1 MRIGWI
7 ALALVGCASPVLA
20 QDAVPMVKTA
30 DYEFGYA
37 YPAAAGRVPGLK
49 AWLEADRARLRTKTM
64 RDGAAARREAAK
76 SGFPYRRYSYVQSW
90 KLVTQTP
97 RFVSLSGD
105 SYDYTGGAHGQ
116 PASYG
121 LVWDKTTGRPLEP
134 KALFTSVAAL
144 QSATRTG
151 YCARLKAEQARRNEG
166 AVSSMSNCPSIME
179 LTLLLGSSSG
189 RAIDRIGLIA
199 DPYVAGSYAEGS
211 YEVTLPVTPV
221 ILKTVKPAYRGAFA
235 VRP

>member
-1 MRIGWI
+1 MRKFMV
-7 ALALVGCASPVLA
+7 ALVLVGLGSPVLA
-20 QDAVPMVKTA
+20 QDSVPTVKTA

-37 YPAAAGRVPGLK
+37 YPAAAGRVAGLK
-49 AWLEADRARLRTKTM
+49 AWLDADRARLRAKTM
-64 RDGAAARREAAK
+64 RDGAAARREAAR
-76 SGFPYRRYSYVQSW
+76 SGFPYRRYSYVKSW

-121 LVWDKTTGRPLEP
+121 LVWDKAAGRRLEP
-134 KALFTSVAAL
+134 KALFTSNAAL
-144 QSATRTG
+144 QSASRTG
-151 YCARLKAEQARRNEG
+151 YCARLKAEQRRRNQG
-166 AVSSMSNCPSIME
+166 TVSSMNICPPIKD
-179 LTLLLGSSSG
+179 LTLLLGSTNG

-211 YEVTLPVTPV
+211 YEVTLPVTPA
-221 ILKTVKPAYRGAFA
+221 ILKTVKPAYRAAFA

>member
-1 MRIGWI
+1 MRNGWI

-20 QDAVPMVKTA
+20 QDEVPTVKTA

-37 YPAAAGRVPGLK
+37 YPTAAARVPGLR
-49 AWLEADRARLRTKTM
+49 AWLEADRARLRAKTM

-76 SGFPYRRYSYVQSW
+76 SGFLYRRYSYVQSW

-116 PASYG
+116 SASYG
-121 LVWDKTTGRPLEP
+121 LVWDKAAGRRLEP
-134 KALFTSVAAL
+134 RALFTSDAAL
-144 QSATRTG
+144 QSAIRTS
-151 YCARLKAEQARRNEG
+151 YCARLKAEQMRRTQG
-166 AVSSMSNCPSIME
+166 TVSSMNSCPLIKE
-179 LTLLLGSSSG
+179 LTLLLGSTNG

-199 DPYVAGSYAEGS
+199 DPYVAGSYAEGT
-211 YEVTLPVTPV
+211 YEVTLPVTPA
-221 ILKTVKPAYRGAFA
+221 ILRAVKPTYRAAFA

>member
-1 MRIGWI
+1 MRNGMI

-20 QDAVPMVKTA
+20 QDAVPMVKTV

-49 AWLEADRARLRTKTM
+49 AWLEADRARLRAKTM
-64 RDGAAARREAAK
+64 REGAAARRDARK
-76 SGFPYRRYSYVQSW
+76 SGFPYRRYSYVKSW

-105 SYDYTGGAHGQ
+105 SYDYQGGAHGQ

-121 LVWDKTTGRPLEP
+121 LVWDKVAGRRLEP
-134 KALFTSVAAL
+134 KALFTSDAAL
-144 QSATRTG
+144 QSATRTD
-151 YCARLKAEQARRNEG
+151 YCARLKAEQRRRNQG
-166 AVSSMSNCPSIME
+166 TVSSMNICPPIKD
-179 LTLLLGSSSG
+179 LTLLLGSTSG

-211 YEVTLPVTPV
+211 YEVTLPVTPA
-221 ILKTVKPAYRGAFA
+221 ILTAVKPAYRAAFA